1 MRGEQI
7 LAPTQLTTGSQLE
20 ALVFPSSTE
29 SSRSK
34 FNSKRSQPTSK
45 QTFVVP
51 IQEGQKSGLVNALQ
65 TKDASGFSRRAG
77 ISPSIQLK
85 APFTEDELQ
94 IAITETYRQLLNRI
108 PLDNER
114 LDTAESQLRN
124 MDVDLSGFVQSI
136 AMSEAFQN
144 RLFSMS
150 PLRAAAAAGLA
161 LLGRASTPAEV
172 SEFLITRARDGQQ
185 QATLYFLNKRK
196 QEEANDVPQIKGMT
210 TSSGQDQATII
221 RTSMLYRGNAGLNP
235 PMDSPL

>member
-1 MRGEQI
+1 
-7 LAPTQLTTGSQLE
+7 
-20 ALVFPSSTE
+20 
-29 SSRSK
+29 
-34 FNSKRSQPTSK
+34 
-45 QTFVVP
+45 
-51 IQEGQKSGLVNALQ
+51 
-65 TKDASGFSRRAG
+65 
-77 ISPSIQLK
+77 
-85 APFTEDELQ
+85 
-94 IAITETYRQLLNRI
+94 
-108 PLDNER
+108 
-114 LDTAESQLRN
+114 
-124 MDVDLSGFVQSI
+124 MDVDLSGFVKSI

-196 QEEANDVPQIKGMT
+196 QEEANDVPQVNGMT
-210 TSSGQDQATII
+210 TSPGQDQATVI

>member
-1 MRGEQI
+1 
-7 LAPTQLTTGSQLE
+7 
-20 ALVFPSSTE
+20 
-29 SSRSK
+29 
-34 FNSKRSQPTSK
+34 
-45 QTFVVP
+45 
-51 IQEGQKSGLVNALQ
+51 
-65 TKDASGFSRRAG
+65 
-77 ISPSIQLK
+77 
-85 APFTEDELQ
+85 
-94 IAITETYRQLLNRI
+94 
-108 PLDNER
+108 
-114 LDTAESQLRN
+114 